1 MADPQP
7 KYQMTPVIL
16 KPSRPTTC
24 CYCDPTLPPGWFSK
38 EDNYPSCRCKQVQ
51 HLANVYW
58 RCWIR
63 EYLPTLRERRK
74 WANAQRNF
82 SVNNIVLVLDER
94 VPLRS
99 WPLGRVL
106 EVYRNRGDGLVRSVK
121 VKTRSSVLV
130 QPSDKIVLLEAAWTW
145 LTVLW
150 LLHISLFWV

>member
-38 EDNYPSCRCKQVQ
+38 EDNYPSCRWKQVQ

-58 RCWIR
+58 RCWIC

-130 QPSDKIVLLEAAWTW
+130 QPSDKIVLLEAA
-145 LTVLW
+145 
-150 LLHISLFWV
+150 